1 MAILEMSLIRK
12 WSGMEHARNDSE
24 EFSGNNSNFEIILEL
39 PPNVEI
45 IYFVKLLH
53 HNVE

>member
-12 WSGMEHARNDSE
+12 WSEMEHARNDSE

-39 PPNVEI
+39 PLYETIFRKI
-45 IYFVKLLH
+45 IAS
-53 HNVE
+53 